1 MGRSMTC
8 PGSGNRSTSRRV
20 RDAPET
26 SVEAVSRTGPAPGRV
41 RAVDVRARVVDG
53 ARTAPPAPLPSALVS
68 RQPDR
73 SAGYAAGPV
82 ARVREVDWAAVRGC
96 DRPVPRTTPRHC
108 RWEHVTGDERVRPEH
123 RVGRAADAA
132 VQQPRRGEQI
142 GRPQPQVGAGVA
154 QFQDVEDGA
163 AVDVQVTGDVGAG
176 VAQLPPGG
184 SARSHRNA
192 MGLPPLMPRENDVD
206 VTPSDA
212 GRSRSGTRRVVRR

>member
-82 ARVREVDWAAVRGC
+82 ARVTEVDWAAVRGC

-108 RWEHVTGDERVRPEH
+108 RWEHVTGDERVRPGTPP
-123 RVGRAADAA
+123 RTGCRCRGPAAA
-132 VQQPRRGEQI
+132 PRRADRPPAAA
-142 GRPQPQVGAGVA
+142 GRCGCGAVPGRRRRCRGRCPGHRRRRRGRCPA
-154 QFQDVEDGA
+154 
-163 AVDVQVTGDVGAG
+163 
-176 VAQLPPGG
+176 PPGRVSTLASQRDG
-184 SARSHRNA
+184 STAR
-192 MGLPPLMPRENDVD
+192 
-206 VTPSDA
+206 
-212 GRSRSGTRRVVRR
+212 